1 MSQASYM
8 RNLVELCLD
17 DNHLTNDAAIAI
29 AESPY
34 LNKLKKLSL
43 GYNDIKKEGA
53 IALASSENFS

>member
-1 MSQASYM
+1 M